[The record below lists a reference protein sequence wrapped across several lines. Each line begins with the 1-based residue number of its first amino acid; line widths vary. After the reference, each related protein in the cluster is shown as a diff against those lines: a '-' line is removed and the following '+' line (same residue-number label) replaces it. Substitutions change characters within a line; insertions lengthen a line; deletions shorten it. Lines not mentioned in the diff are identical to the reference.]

1 MTVQTQAV
9 LGVLL
14 DADTEQYGLQVIR
27 SSGLTAGTVYPIL
40 QRLRAAGWV
49 TAHWEP
55 EHQAQDEGRP
65 ARRYYELSAQGR
77 ARAAHALSSTTSRR
91 AHLARVLN
99 IPAPGGPV
107 VEGS

>member
-9 LGVLL
+9 LAALL
-14 DADTEQYGLQVIR
+14 EADAEQYGLQIIR
-27 SSGLTAGTVYPIL
+27 SSGLAAGTVYPIL

-49 TAHWEP
+49 TAYWEP

-77 ARAAHALSSTTSRR
+77 ARAAHVLNRTTSRR
-91 AHLARVLN
+91 AHPARVLN
-99 IPAPGGPV
+99 IPTPA